1 MPAFDYQAQDANGR
15 TCRGQQEA
23 DSARHAR
30 QILRERGLRIT
41 RLSGAKKSRPGGRH
55 GQAGTRLGVTDLALL
70 TRQLATLIH
79 AGLPLEEAL
88 SAVTAQ
94 SEKTA
99 VSNVLAAVRN
109 RVTEGHAL
117 ATALSAFPRAFPELF
132 RATVAA
138 GERSGHLGHVLEQL
152 ADYTEAR
159 QASRQKIQLALVY
172 PMILMFASV
181 AIVGFLLGYVVPDVV
196 KIFINSGQ
204 PLPALTQAMIAMSNG
219 LRRYGWLLL
228 MLLMAGTGAARWA
241 LRQPR
246 LKLRWHVLQLNLPLV
261 GPVLRAMEAARFAS
275 TLAILGKS
283 AVPLVDALEISA
295 TVIANLA
302 IRQRMLDVARS
313 VREGGTLARGLER
326 SGDIPPMMLHLIASG
341 ERVGELDS
349 MLARAAEQQEK
360 NLAARI
366 ALVVSLFEPIMLVL
380 MGGVVLLIVMAILL
394 PILSLNQLVN

>member
-88 SAVTAQ
+88 AAVTAQ

-99 VSNVLAAVRN
+99 VSKVLAAVRN

-204 PLPALTQAMIAMSNG
+204 PLPPLTQAMMAMSNG

-341 ERVGELDS
+341 ERAGELDS

>member
-117 ATALSAFPRAFPELF
+117 ATALSAFPLAFPELF

-138 GERSGHLGHVLEQL
+138 GECSGHLGHVLEQL

-204 PLPALTQAMIAMSNG
+204 PLPPLTQAMIAMSNG

-283 AVPLVDALEISA
+283 AVPLVNALEISA

-341 ERVGELDS
+341 ERAGELDS